1 MLVRIGAVMGY
12 GLEGGASLMED
23 YSYNFTPG
31 NEMIMGS
38 HMLEVSP
45 SVGTIAKPR
54 LKIHPLGIGGKADPV
69 RLVFT
74 VAPKKDAVVVSLAD
88 VRTRF
93 RMLMNVVDV
102 VEPLGSLDKLPCAR
116 ALWKP
121 EPNLEISAE
130 CWLRAGGSHHT
141 CMTTSVGREA
151 WEDFAR
157 IAGVELAAIDA
168 ETTPREFERELEIE
182 DVFHELANRH

>member
-23 YSYNFTPG
+23 YSYNFVPG
-31 NEMIMGS
+31 NEFDMGS

-45 SVGTIAKPR
+45 SIGTIAKPK
-54 LKIHPLGIGGKADPV
+54 LEIHPLGIGGKADPV

-74 VAPKKDAVVVSLAD
+74 VAPKDAVVVSMAD
-88 VRTRF
+88 ERERF
-93 RMLMNVVDV
+93 RLLMDEVTI
-102 VEPLGSLDKLPCAR
+102 VEPQGSLKNLPCAR
-116 ALWKP
+116 AVWKP
-121 EPNLEISAE
+121 KPDLKTAVQ
-130 CWLRAGGSHHT
+130 CWITAGGSHHT

-157 IAGVELAAIDA
+157 IAGVELAVIDENTNA
-168 ETTPREFERELEIE
+168 RQFEKELELSE
-182 DVFHELANRH
+182 MYHRLNNRH